1 MWKVTLVSVFWVSL
15 GARLADV
22 ERKNP
27 KLEANELAAVSI
39 NESPENANQVKERVV
54 VNFDKDDKPGVVLG
68 RGNTKATMLREHEA
82 GTIISIIEP
91 KGILSRKG
99 LYNGTTWHVVKINEA
114 DVSHV
119 GPMAV
124 QSLWVKKMHSQ
135 KPYTVTFDL
144 EISDLE
150 HRGVLYVGAFPALLA
165 LIVTCCA
172 LPPFL
177 WSIWKETA
185 LANPRPPMPPG
196 MEITDDLEE
205 APQLARP
212 CYLAD
217 VIDHPVT
224 RYTLMFFFL
233 YSLFDS
239 IRLSI
244 PFISFH
250 PLAASIHISDA
261 ALILSMSIVLEF
273 GRQATQQNPLIVD
286 PQPFNKDKAMSM
298 SEKLVQRLP
307 KLYKQKANYARCE
320 AGLTEVM
327 TKELKYGMYLCL
339 PTVMMCFFVAGHGIV
354 FIAIHIESDGFQGGM
369 AMGAVACSDVCYF
382 CLLRLCILK
391 FMLDNYIV
399 SSVARISVD
408 TAVAKLQHLV
418 EKLCGQG
425 DQDEQETS
433 PQTLQED
440 VEKAVIDVH
449 LCAVDLAERVLPALQ
464 KIGAS
469 ALGFAV
475 VSWTYSFTWVFS
487 FLANDMD
494 SIKKQPIHL
503 VSEVLGIMLTSLP
516 LGLMCLIP
524 PASVSDACDNLVKQ
538 MNKLRSFETID
549 DLSLRKTERFI
560 KEANGG
566 QGLGFVLWGTGTVV
580 NRKLLF
586 SVFLKIFALAS
597 VLVGSINTLMK
608 LQSNLQKELK
618 TVEQTK

>member
-22 ERKNP
+22 ERKTP
-27 KLEANELAAVSI
+27 SLDAEDAKELLAVST
-39 NESPENANQVKERVV
+39 NQSPEQANQETYEVV
-54 VNFDKDDKPGVVLG
+54 DFYKGEKPGVALG
-68 RGNTKATMLREHEA
+68 SGARKGTMLREHEA
-82 GTIISIIEP
+82 GTIISKIEP
-91 KGILSRKG
+91 GGILSRIG
-99 LYNGTTWHVVKINEA
+99 LRNDTNWHVVNIDGK

-124 QSLWVKKMHSQ
+124 QTLWVKTMHSHEH
-135 KPYTVTFDL
+135 YTVTFDL

-185 LANPRPPMPPG
+185 LANPRPPMPAG

-354 FIAIHIESDGFQGGM
+354 FIAIHIERNGFQGGM

-391 FMLDNYIV
+391 
-399 SSVARISVD
+399 
-408 TAVAKLQHLV
+408 
-418 EKLCGQG
+418 
-425 DQDEQETS
+425 
-433 PQTLQED
+433 
-440 VEKAVIDVH
+440 
-449 LCAVDLAERVLPALQ
+449 
-464 KIGAS
+464 
-469 ALGFAV
+469 
-475 VSWTYSFTWVFS
+475 
-487 FLANDMD
+487 
-494 SIKKQPIHL
+494 
-503 VSEVLGIMLTSLP
+503 
-516 LGLMCLIP
+516 LGL
-524 PASVSDACDNLVKQ
+524 A
-538 MNKLRSFETID
+538 
-549 DLSLRKTERFI
+549 
-560 KEANGG
+560 
-566 QGLGFVLWGTGTVV
+566 
-580 NRKLLF
+580 
-586 SVFLKIFALAS
+586 
-597 VLVGSINTLMK
+597 
-608 LQSNLQKELK
+608 
-618 TVEQTK
+618 